1 MQPAANT
8 KVTFEAV
15 AAAAEALSV
24 AGKRASVRNV
34 MDALGGGSPNAV
46 LPHLQAWKAGRP
58 GVRVAD
64 VALDGRIITILG
76 EQITSAVADATKAA
90 EARAGD
96 LEADLEA
103 VADAGRLAETRAA
116 ELADELA
123 RCQGDQQQQAGRL
136 DALTAELERL
146 KLDAAAAVA
155 EARTEA
161 AREREAGEHVRQALV
176 RAELRLEAVPGME
189 AALADLRGL
198 LDVERMARVDA
209 EKAAA
214 VASAKL
220 DGMTDRATRTEARI
234 EQIEKQAAGVA
245 RELVSA
251 NAAVQA
257 GQARLESAARE
268 LDDAKKTAADARS
281 AAKKAGEEAAE
292 LRGQVQQSKVDALPA
307 SASPE
312 PKPAKAPTKPKAK

>member
-1 MQPAANT
+1 MQPAAT
-8 KVTFEAV
+8 QKVTFEAV
-15 AAAAEALSV
+15 AAAAEALSA

-34 MDALGGGSPNAV
+34 IDALGGGSPNAV

-64 VALDGRIITILG
+64 VALDPRILVILG
-76 EQITSAVADATKAA
+76 EQITAAVVDATKAA

-96 LEADLEA
+96 LEADMEA
-103 VADAGRLAETRAA
+103 IAEAGRLAETRAA
-116 ELADELA
+116 ELAGELVNV
-123 RCQGDQQQQAGRL
+123 QSDNQQQAGRL
-136 DALTAELERL
+136 DAQAREMERL
-146 KLDAAAAVA
+146 KQDTATSVA
-155 EARTEA
+155 EARADA
-161 AREREAGEHVRQALV
+161 AREREAGEQVRQALA

-198 LDVERMARVDA
+198 LDAERMARVDA

-214 VASAKL
+214 VAGAKL
-220 DGMTDRATRTEARI
+220 DGMTDRATRAETRI

-292 LRGQVQQSKVDALPA
+292 LRGLVAQQSK
-307 SASPE
+307 
-312 PKPAKAPTKPKAK
+312 KPTPVATTTKAKPKI